1 MEEERG
7 KARKTEIHTH
17 ILLNLQD
24 SDEEQFLGLV
34 LVEELWI
41 KKTSLP
47 TWTNRL
53 CLVSKYK
60 DHKIHKKFKSVPYA
74 TNMLSRQTKMS

>member
-24 SDEEQFLGLV
+24 PDEEQFLGLV

-41 KKTSLP
+41 KKHHYRPGLTGFVLSL
-47 TWTNRL
+47 NI
-53 CLVSKYK
+53 
-60 DHKIHKKFKSVPYA
+60 KITKSTKNSSLYPMLH
-74 TNMLSRQTKMS
+74 MLSHQTKMS